1 MDECEELAKEI
12 IDKHFVIQ
20 ILLAFPKLDFEVS
33 VFLDIHRRRGS
44 RSHKCFVPY

>member
-1 MDECEELAKEI
+1 MISQGSRDPNMDECEELSKEI

-33 VFLDIHRRRGS
+33 VFSGRIG
-44 RSHKCFVPY
+44 